1 MKNHS
6 LFCFLF
12 FFWTVIPVFSQSG
25 KQAHFTD
32 HPALTPDGATLYFT
46 YAGDI
51 WKVASQGGQAS
62 RITAM
67 EGDERFPRVSPDGKW
82 LAFSSVQY
90 GNTDVYV
97 LPLEGGAIRQL
108 TFNDATDL
116 VCSWAW
122 DSESIYFTSNRYNR
136 VSAYKVALSGGTP
149 VRLFPD
155 YHHTTHDI
163 AEHPRSGELFFNES
177 WESFNAIQRKGY
189 KGDHNP
195 DIQSFNPKNNQ
206 YKQYTTWEGKDFGA
220 ILDRQGNL
228 FFLSDEFNGEYNLY
242 TLSRERKQRLTDFK
256 TAVWNPNV
264 SANGDKIAF
273 RRDYQLYLFDVKSG
287 RTTKP
292 EILIPQNA
300 TLSQKQD
307 FKTKD
312 NISMFDVS
320 EDGKKLA
327 FVSRGELFVSDVK
340 GKFVQL
346 IPTRADGRVMEVYWL
361 KDNKTILF
369 NQTVGGY
376 QNWFTIAADGSS
388 PEKPIT
394 SDQHN
399 NRFVSFNSDKTKAV
413 YLGGRHELRLLDLGA
428 LTSTTLLKDEFWDL
442 NSDAP
447 QFGPDD
453 RHIVFAAMRNFE
465 RDLLVYDLET
475 KKTTNLTN
483 TGVTEAGPV
492 WSPDGKYLYFYSNR
506 TKPSY
511 PFGVQDADLFRMA
524 LKATD
529 APFRSDKYQALF
541 VQEEKPAA
549 NGKDSLKQKTPV
561 QIDLEYLSDRIEP
574 IGPTFGYQDDPYVVQ
589 NGEKTTVIFASNH
602 DEGRS
607 NLWKIVF
614 EPFERPKTEMIQG
627 AATGSGFIRQAKSQC
642 YALINGNIAT
652 LNLDGNK
659 AEPIAIDYTFR
670 RDLSAEFSQMFFETW
685 ANLEQNFYDET
696 FHGKDWPAL
705 RDRYAAFLP
714 HLNTRSDLRLLLND
728 LLGELNSSHLGFNSN
743 GPEEEIFYKTRSAAT
758 GILFA
763 NDDPYRVERIVSK
776 SPAGLSNKDIKPG
789 DRLVKVNGVA
799 VDPALNRE
807 KYFVQPSLDD
817 EIALTFKR
825 GTEEKSVKLHPVST
839 GAVSQLLYDEWEAD
853 CQKKVDTQS
862 KDRIA
867 YFHMKDMGIG
877 ELNRFLRDMVS
888 DGWQKQGLILD
899 LRYNTG
905 GNVHNEVLQFLSQRP
920 YLNWKYREGGLS
932 PQPNF
937 APASKP
943 IVLLVNEP
951 SLSDAEMT
959 AQGFKQLKLGTIVGT
974 ETYRWIIFTS
984 GKGLVDGSFYRL
996 PSWGCYTLDGKDLEA
1011 TGVAPDVY
1019 VKNTFMDRLNGKDP
1033 QLDKAI
1039 QLILQ
1044 QLK

>member
-1 MKNHS
+1 MKNLP
-6 LFCFLF
+6 LFYFLLF
-12 FFWTVIPVFSQSG
+12 FLGRNPGFQSIRTTSL
-25 KQAHFTD
+25 FTD
-32 HPALTPDGATLYFT
+32 HPALSPDGVTLYFT
-46 YAGDI
+46 FAGDI

-67 EGDERFPRVSPDGKW
+67 EGDERLPRISPDGKW
-82 LAFSSVQY
+82 LAFSSVQF
-90 GNTDVYV
+90 GNTDVFV
-97 LPLEGGAIRQL
+97 LPLEGGEIRQL
-108 TFNDATDL
+108 TFSDASDL
-116 VCSWAW
+116 VCSWTW
-122 DSESIYFTSNRYNR
+122 DSKSIYFTSNQYNR
-136 VSAYKVALSGGTP
+136 VSAYKIALTGGTP

-163 AEHPRSGELFFNES
+163 AEHPRTGELFFNES

-220 ILDRQGNL
+220 TIDRQGNL

-242 TLSRERKQRLTDFK
+242 TFSRERKQRLTDFN
-256 TAVWNPNV
+256 TAIWNPNV
-264 SANGDKIAF
+264 SANGDKVAF
-273 RRDYQLYLFDVKSG
+273 RRDYQLYLFDVKTG

-361 KDNKTILF
+361 KDHKTILF

-388 PEKPIT
+388 PEKQIT
-394 SDQHN
+394 SDRHN

-428 LTSTTLLKDEFWDL
+428 LTSATLLKDEFWDL

-475 KKTTNLTN
+475 QKTTNLTN

-492 WSPDGKYLYFYSNR
+492 WSPDGKYIYFYSNR
-506 TKPSY
+506 TEPAY

-529 APFRSDKYQALF
+529 APFRSEKYQALF
-541 VQEEKPAA
+541 AQEEKPAA

-589 NGEKTTVIFASNH
+589 NGEK
-602 DEGRS
+602 
-607 NLWKIVF
+607 
-614 EPFERPKTEMIQG
+614 
-627 AATGSGFIRQAKSQC
+627 
-642 YALINGNIAT
+642 
-652 LNLDGNK
+652 
-659 AEPIAIDYTFR
+659 R
-670 RDLSAEFSQMFFETW
+670 R
-685 ANLEQNFYDET
+685 
-696 FHGKDWPAL
+696 
-705 RDRYAAFLP
+705 
-714 HLNTRSDLRLLLND
+714 
-728 LLGELNSSHLGFNSN
+728 
-743 GPEEEIFYKTRSAAT
+743 
-758 GILFA
+758 
-763 NDDPYRVERIVSK
+763 
-776 SPAGLSNKDIKPG
+776 
-789 DRLVKVNGVA
+789 
-799 VDPALNRE
+799 
-807 KYFVQPSLDD
+807 
-817 EIALTFKR
+817 
-825 GTEEKSVKLHPVST
+825 
-839 GAVSQLLYDEWEAD
+839 
-853 CQKKVDTQS
+853 
-862 KDRIA
+862 
-867 YFHMKDMGIG
+867 
-877 ELNRFLRDMVS
+877 
-888 DGWQKQGLILD
+888 
-899 LRYNTG
+899 
-905 GNVHNEVLQFLSQRP
+905 
-920 YLNWKYREGGLS
+920 
-932 PQPNF
+932 
-937 APASKP
+937 
-943 IVLLVNEP
+943 
-951 SLSDAEMT
+951 
-959 AQGFKQLKLGTIVGT
+959 
-974 ETYRWIIFTS
+974 
-984 GKGLVDGSFYRL
+984 
-996 PSWGCYTLDGKDLEA
+996 
-1011 TGVAPDVY
+1011 
-1019 VKNTFMDRLNGKDP
+1019 
-1033 QLDKAI
+1033 
-1039 QLILQ
+1039 
-1044 QLK
+1044 